1 MYVYVYGWV
10 SLLNWCNII
19 RNRSPQCAPKD
30 KDFQTSSDSVLL
42 DHLQALREKGYSGL
56 VVQTGT
62 GSYLPPPVPKGFH
75 LECYSYK
82 SSLHD
87 DLHKSSLVICHGGKW
102 NGYTVCLSCLN
113 SCTASFHG
121 VHQSAR
127 S

>member
-1 MYVYVYGWV
+1 M
-10 SLLNWCNII
+10 LQ
-19 RNRSPQCAPKD
+19 RTKTA
-30 KDFQTSSDSVLL
+30 QTSPDSGLL

-56 VVQTGT
+56 VVQTGS

-102 NGYTVCLSCLN
+102 NGVLLP
-113 SCTASFHG
+113 A
-121 VHQSAR
+121 
-127 S
+127 